1 MRTMTRELPLAL
13 SDRKPEGIQAH
24 PVGNPGAHANRPV
37 GYPQPD
43 AFTGAA
49 DFSGM
54 DGTRDLFIGH
64 VAHKAYV
71 SVNEEG
77 TEAAGASGVG
87 MTYSIP
93 QYEIMLIDRP
103 FIFLIRDIETGAIL
117 FIGRVMDPNRH

>member
-1 MRTMTRELPLAL
+1 M
-13 SDRKPEGIQAH
+13 
-24 PVGNPGAHANRPV
+24 
-37 GYPQPD
+37 PD
-43 AFTGAA
+43 AFTGVA

-93 QYEIMLIDRP
+93 RYEMMTIDHP
-103 FIFLIRDIETGAIL
+103 FIFLIRDIETGTIL
-117 FIGRVMDPNRH
+117 FMGRVMDPREGAS